1 MKKLILTALT
11 VLILSTGIV
20 APAAAASGDA
30 APQPTVFTTEE
41 PTPDEAKKIFIGGLS
56 ATGDSEAGDSVAT
69 GRDDVI
75 TREDKDRG

>member
-11 VLILSTGIV
+11 VLTLSTGIV
-20 APAAAASGDA
+20 APVAAATEKSS
-30 APQPTVFTTEE
+30 PQATALTTGE

-56 ATGDSEAGDSVAT
+56 ASEDSTGDGITT

>member
-11 VLILSTGIV
+11 VLTLSTGIV
-20 APAAAASGDA
+20 APAAASSSNP
-30 APQPTVFTTEE
+30 APQPIVFTTEE

-56 ATGDSEAGDSVAT
+56 ATGSSDAGDAVTT